1 MRNKI
6 AVESLQDRFTIAAV
20 LLLGHLSIAAESC
33 IIAAKSFRNCFRIA
47 AELLGNRY
55 GIA

>member
-1 MRNKI
+1 LMRNCFEI
-6 AVESLQDRFTIAAV
+6 VAV
-20 LLLGHLSIAAESC
+20 LLLGRLSIAAEFC